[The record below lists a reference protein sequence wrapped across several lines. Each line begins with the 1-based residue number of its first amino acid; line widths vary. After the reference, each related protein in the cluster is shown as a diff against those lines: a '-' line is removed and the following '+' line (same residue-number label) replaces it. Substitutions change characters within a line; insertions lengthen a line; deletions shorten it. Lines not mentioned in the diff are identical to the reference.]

1 MITLFGATGYTGSQI
16 AQQLEKAGTP
26 YRLAGRSAQ
35 KLAAL
40 AQTLPSNPPTLVA
53 DVSQPETLTALVK
66 DTRVL
71 INCAGPFTDLGEPV
85 AQRAA
90 AAGVHYLDITNELA
104 YVARVRQFD
113 ALAKASGAALVPAC
127 AFEVAISDCMAAML
141 AREVSAPLES
151 VNVVYALPSGVVSY
165 GTRFSGLRTFAVS
178 WLGYRSGK
186 LVRRLP
192 GGRPRVGV
200 IGQKP
205 YAAVAFPSSEIITMP
220 AHIQVKDVQAWLA
233 LSPQWA
239 GVVGMFL
246 PLVSVLL
253 RTPLGWLTRLA
264 FRYLAPPP
272 PATPPNAARFAIQVE
287 VTAKSQS
294 FTRTV
299 WGTEPYALTAHI
311 ATYAAQKFLEPS
323 FHRSGVLAPAQ
334 ALEPQDFLAWLEKRM
349 EQMAADKTDFSE
361 TRTNAE

>member
-16 AQQLEKAGTP
+16 AQQLEQSGVP

-40 AQTLPSNPPTLVA
+40 AQTLPSSPPTIVA
-53 DVSQPETLTALVK
+53 DVSQPKTLTALVK
-66 DTRVL
+66 ETRVL

-85 AQRAA
+85 AHHAA

-113 ALAKASGAALVPAC
+113 ALAKASGAVLVPAC
-127 AFEVAISDCMAAML
+127 AFEVAISDCMVAVL
-141 AREVSAPLES
+141 AREVSAALES

-178 WLGYRSGK
+178 WLGYRGGK

-192 GGRPRVGV
+192 GGPPRAGF

-205 YAAVAFPSSEIITMP
+205 YAAVAFPSSEIITVP
-220 AHIQVKDVQAWLA
+220 AHVQAQDVQAWLA
-233 LSPQWA
+233 FSPQWA
-239 GVVGMFL
+239 GVVGALL
-246 PLVSVLL
+246 PTVSVLL
-253 RTPLGWLTRLA
+253 RTPLGWLTRQV
-264 FRYLAPPP
+264 FRYFTPPP
-272 PATPPNAARFAIQVE
+272 PAMPPNAARFAIQVE
-287 VTAKSQS
+287 AEANGQT

-299 WGTEPYALTAHI
+299 RGTEPYALTAHI
-311 ATYAAQKFLEPS
+311 AAYAAQKLLEPS
-323 FHRSGVLAPAQ
+323 FNRAGVLAPSQ
-334 ALEPQDFLAWLEKRM
+334 ALEPEAFLAWLEK
-349 EQMAADKTDFSE
+349 QS
-361 TRTNAE
+361 TNV

>member
-26 YRLAGRSAQ
+26 YRLAGRSAT

-40 AQTLPSNPPTLVA
+40 AQTLPSNPPTLIA

-66 DTRVL
+66 DTRML

-104 YVARVRQFD
+104 YVARLRQFD

-127 AFEVAISDCMAAML
+127 AFEVAISDCMVAVL
-141 AREVSAPLES
+141 AQEIGERLES

-178 WLGYRSGK
+178 WLGYRNGK

-192 GGRPRVGV
+192 GGTPRAGF
-200 IGQKP
+200 IGQRA
-205 YAAVAFPSSEIITMP
+205 YTAVAFPSSEIITVP
-220 AHIQVKDVQAWLA
+220 AHVQVKDVQAWLA

-239 GVVGMFL
+239 GVVGTLL

-253 RTPLGWLTRLA
+253 RTPLGALTRLA
-264 FRYLAPPP
+264 FRYLTPPP

-287 VTAKSQS
+287 ATAKGQT

-299 WGTEPYALTAHI
+299 RGTEPYALTAHI
-311 ATYAAQKFLEPS
+311 ATYAALKFLEPS
-323 FHRSGVLAPAQ
+323 FNRAGVLAPAQ
-334 ALEPQDFLAWLEKRM
+334 ALEPEAFLAWLEKRM
-349 EQMAADKTDFSE
+349 EQMQNME
-361 TRTNAE
+361 

>member
-16 AQQLEKAGTP
+16 AHLLEKSGTP
-26 YRLAGRSAQ
+26 YRLAGRSAA

-40 AQTLPSNPPTLVA
+40 AQTLPSNPPILIA

-66 DTRVL
+66 ETRVL

-85 AQRAA
+85 VQSAA

-104 YVARVRQFD
+104 YVARLRQFD
-113 ALAKASGAALVPAC
+113 SLARTTGAVLVPAC
-127 AFEVAISDCMAAML
+127 AFEVAISDCMVAVL
-141 AREVSAPLES
+141 AQEIGERLES

-178 WLGYRSGK
+178 WLGYRGGK

-192 GGRPRVGV
+192 GGRPRAGV

-205 YAAVAFPSSEIITMP
+205 YAAVAFPSSEIITVP
-220 AHIQVKDVQAWLA
+220 AHVQVQEVQAWLA

-239 GVVGMFL
+239 GVVGMLL

-253 RTPLGWLTRLA
+253 RTPLGALTSFT
-264 FRYLAPPP
+264 FRYFTPPP

-287 VTAKSQS
+287 ATANGQP

-299 WGTEPYALTAHI
+299 RGADPYGLTAEI
-311 ATYAAQKFLEPS
+311 ATYAAQKFLEPG
-323 FHRSGVLAPAQ
+323 FNRSGVLAPAQ
-334 ALEPQDFLAWLEKRM
+334 ALEPSAFLSWLGNFP
-349 EQMAADKTDFSE
+349 TD
-361 TRTNAE
+361 